1 MTDNVDLPTPPEGH
15 FWRVTDGP
23 LGLCFPCV
31 QLRKKTWLGSY
42 EVASLFQVLTRF
54 PSVEAE
60 VQYLC
65 RRILQLQLKRDEE
78 LKERKKWSGDYG
90 RSS

>member
-1 MTDNVDLPTPPEGH
+1 MTDNEDLPALPEGY

-23 LGLCFPCV
+23 LGVCFPYV

-42 EVASLFQVLTRF
+42 EVDALFQSHTKF
-54 PSVEAE
+54 ASVGAE

-65 RRILQLQLKRDEE
+65 RRILQLRAERARGFN
-78 LKERKKWSGDYG
+78 ERKKWSGDYG
-90 RSS
+90 RS